1 MRFRVIHRSFDEEP
15 ETVDFVE
22 ADKMSV
28 NNGAVM
34 FYVADELVGY
44 VSSPDSVIKE
54 ENFTATDQKEPN
66 DEKTW

>member
-1 MRFRVIHRSFDEEP
+1 MRFRVMHPGMEIGADYF
-15 ETVDFVE
+15 VD
-22 ADKMSV
+22 ADKMCV
-28 NNGAVM
+28 KDDTVM

-54 ENFTATDQKEPN
+54 ENFTATNQKEPN